1 MKHLLFLCIA
11 ALIGSTAHAVSSD
24 ASQPTKIEAD
34 QMVYDNAK
42 QMKTFTGNVI
52 LTRGTLLIKA
62 GKVVLVTTPA
72 GYEQATLYA
81 TPGQLASLRQQRDG
95 GPDLWIEGEAE
106 RIEYDERTE
115 IAKLFSKAK
124 MRRLSGKNTTD
135 EITGEFITYDSGT
148 EVYSAQNNNPDSSST
163 GGKRVTAIIQPR
175 ANSTKD

>member
-1 MKHLLFLCIA
+1 MKRFLILFAA
-11 ALIGSTAHAVSSD
+11 ALFSSTGYTAEADST
-24 ASQPTKIEAD
+24 QPTKIEAD

-72 GYEQATLYA
+72 GYEEATLYA
-81 TPGQLASLRQQRDG
+81 APGKLASLRQQRDG

-115 IAKLFSKAK
+115 IAKLFTRAN
-124 MRRLSGKNTTD
+124 MRRLDGKKITD
-135 EITGEFITYDSGT
+135 EISGEFIKYDSRT
-148 EVYSAQNNNPDSSST
+148 EMYSANNST
-163 GGKRVTAIIQPR
+163 PNATSTQGKRVTAIIQPR
-175 ANSTKD
+175 VNATKE

>member
-1 MKHLLFLCIA
+1 MKRFLILFAAALCISTVHA
-11 ALIGSTAHAVSSD
+11 AD
-24 ASQPTKIEAD
+24 ADSAQPTKIEAD

-62 GKVVLVTTPA
+62 GKVVLVTTPS
-72 GYEQATLYA
+72 GYEEATLYA
-81 TPGQLASLRQQRDG
+81 APGKLASLRQQRDG

-115 IAKLFSKAK
+115 IAKLYTRAH
-124 MRRLSGKNTTD
+124 MRRLDGTKVTD
-135 EITGEFITYDSGT
+135 EISGAFITYDSGK
-148 EVYSAQNNNPDSSST
+148 EMYSANNSTPDATST

-175 ANSTKD
+175 VNATKE